1 MLLAGAPAANVLSFV
16 YGFIIARLLIKVN
29 SNYLKSL
36 LIYLDTGRN
45 LCYDVAMSKRNGD
58 APTMSK
64 IILNQERIEQFMPH
78 AQPPIKSHAEL
89 ARRAD
94 ISYVTLKRAYD
105 GENYTRDTLA
115 ALALALGRF
124 PHDLELVEG
133 FSPPLEHAPA
143 VALILN

>member
-1 MLLAGAPAANVLSFV
+1 MLSSV
-16 YGFIIARLLIKVN
+16 YGFIIARLLINVN

-58 APTMSK
+58 ASTMSK
-64 IILNQERIEQFMPH
+64 ITLSQQRIEEFMPH

-115 ALALALGRF
+115 ALAAALGRN
-124 PHDLELVEG
+124 PHDLESVEG
-133 FSPPLEHAPA
+133 FPPPLDDAQA
-143 VALILN
+143 MALEGLKQTH

>member
-1 MLLAGAPAANVLSFV
+1 MSTITLS
-16 YGFIIARLLIKVN
+16 
-29 SNYLKSL
+29 
-36 LIYLDTGRN
+36 
-45 LCYDVAMSKRNGD
+45 
-58 APTMSK
+58 
-64 IILNQERIEQFMPH
+64 QQRIEEFMPH
-78 AQPPIKSHAEL
+78 AKPPIKSHAEL

-133 FSPPLEHAPA
+133 FPPPLEHAPA
-143 VALILN
+143 VALMLN